1 MHVCIC
7 MCMHMHMLCMFS
19 KARKTTNEEK
29 QLRMSKTDKGS
40 LVAGAVMKVSKKA
53 DTSGGWQACNPEPAA
68 RRMTKPATLRGS
80 SLQPCVT
87 ARATLCDGRSAS
99 CSWWATSSSSS

>member
-68 RRMTKPATLRGS
+68 VHDQACNPMGS

>member
-68 RRMTKPATLRGS
+68 RRMTKPAALWD
-80 SLQPCVT
+80 
-87 ARATLCDGRSAS
+87 RA
-99 CSWWATSSSSS
+99 CSPA

>member
-68 RRMTKPATLRGS
+68 RRMTKPAALWD
-80 SLQPCVT
+80 
-87 ARATLCDGRSAS
+87 RACNPA
-99 CSWWATSSSSS
+99 

>member
-1 MHVCIC
+1 

-68 RRMTKPATLRGS
+68 RRMTKPATLRD
-80 SLQPCVT
+80 
-87 ARATLCDGRSAS
+87 RACNPA
-99 CSWWATSSSSS
+99 

>member
-1 MHVCIC
+1 MNVTCNMHVCIC

-68 RRMTKPATLRGS
+68 RRMTKPAALWD
-80 SLQPCVT
+80 
-87 ARATLCDGRSAS
+87 RACNPA
-99 CSWWATSSSSS
+99 